1 MSKKAH
7 IFTDEELNPFL
18 VGVFV
23 VEGHTNSIQSV
34 TFSPDGKR
42 IVSGSGDTTVRMWDA
57 EMGKPVGE
65 PF

>member
-1 MSKKAH
+1 MSKKAR

-18 VGVFV
+18 VCVFV
-23 VEGHTNSIQSV
+23 VEGHTNSVQSV

-42 IVSGSGDTTVRMWDA
+42 IVLGSGDTTVRMWDA
-57 EMGKPVGE
+57 ETGKPVGE